1 MVRPCYWTKVI
12 RVLTADGER
21 PDFILGD
28 VVGHLD
34 LAMVEERGEARP
46 LAVEVRERL
55 AELPGCTVL
64 DRGAVLCAT
73 VTASFEGHVPADM
86 VDELRTRGINTSSQT
101 RIDAVIDYDQKGVD
115 GALRMSPHY
124 FNDASDL
131 DALIEALGEI
141 VR

>member
-1 MVRPCYWTKVI
+1 M
-12 RVLTADGER
+12 
-21 PDFILGD
+21 
-28 VVGHLD
+28 
-34 LAMVEERGEARP
+34 
-46 LAVEVRERL
+46 
-55 AELPGCTVL
+55 
-64 DRGAVLCAT
+64 
-73 VTASFEGHVPADM
+73 PADM

-101 RIDAVIDYDQKGVD
+101 RIDAVIDYDRKGVD